1 MYRKREESTKLLD
14 GATSAKSSV
23 AYPVSDYEQMFLT
36 LATADNAEWTIKI
49 QGSFSYEKPDFSQ
62 SADADNQWSYISIRD
77 LEDGTNTDGTTWIT
91 LEGTDTVASYLVNT
105 PWLRWLGVTI
115 TTYTAGTFNVSFS
128 GFSS

>member
-1 MYRKREESTKLLD
+1 MYRKREEGTKLLD

-49 QGSFSYEKPDFSQ
+49 QGSFSVEAPDFSQ
-62 SADADNQWSYISIRD
+62 SADADNQWSYISVRN
-77 LEDGTNTDGTTWIT
+77 LEDGTNTDGTTWIS
-91 LEGTDTVASYLVNT
+91 LEGTDAVLSYLVNT
-105 PWLRWLGVTI
+105 PGLRWLGVTV
-115 TTYTAGTFNVSFS
+115 TTYTAGTFNVTFS

>member
-1 MYRKREESTKLLD
+1 MYRKREEGTKLLD
-14 GATSAKSSV
+14 SAAEAKSSV

-36 LATADNAEWTIKI
+36 LATDNNAEWTIKI
-49 QGSFSYEKPDFSQ
+49 QGSFSVEAPDFSQ
-62 SADADNQWSYISIRD
+62 SADADNQWSYISVRD
-77 LEDGTNTDGTTWIT
+77 LEDGTNTDGTTWIS

-115 TTYTAGTFNVSFS
+115 STYTAGNFNVTFS

>member
-14 GATSAKSSV
+14 GATSATSSV

-36 LATADNAEWTIKI
+36 LAPDSAEWTIKI
-49 QGSFSYEKPDFSQ
+49 QGSFSYEQPDFSQ
-62 SADADNQWSYISIRD
+62 SASADNQWSYISVRNLD
-77 LEDGTNTDGTTWIT
+77 DGTNTDGTTGIS
-91 LEGTDTVASYLVNT
+91 LEGTESVASYLVNT